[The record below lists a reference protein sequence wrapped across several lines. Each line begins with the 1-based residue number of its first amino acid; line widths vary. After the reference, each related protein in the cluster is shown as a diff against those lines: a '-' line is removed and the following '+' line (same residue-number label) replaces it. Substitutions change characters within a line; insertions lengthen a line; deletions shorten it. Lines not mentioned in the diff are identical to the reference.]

1 MTRVYLELLDPK
13 RKEVFL
19 RLKPLA
25 KIGGVLAGGTA
36 IFLQTKGRRSF
47 DFDVFFNKQ
56 RVREAFKIANE
67 ILEIEKKIVDIP
79 GHITFSTK
87 QNVQVTL
94 FHYEFLPMYPLIK
107 TPSLPLFDIRDL
119 AADKAYTM
127 GYRPAWRDYVDIF
140 LLLKDNYVSLGQ
152 IINDAQKKFKML
164 FSPRLFLN
172 QLTYYGDITD
182 FKVEFINQ
190 KYSKKEI
197 QSFLKEE
204 VKKFKRLKLGV

>member
-1 MTRVYLELLDPK
+1 
-13 RKEVFL
+13 
-19 RLKPLA
+19 
-25 KIGGVLAGGTA
+25 
-36 IFLQTKGRRSF
+36 
-47 DFDVFFNKQ
+47 
-56 RVREAFKIANE
+56 
-67 ILEIEKKIVDIP
+67 
-79 GHITFSTK
+79 
-87 QNVQVTL
+87 
-94 FHYEFLPMYPLIK
+94 MYPLIK

-152 IINDAQKKFKML
+152 IINDAQKKFKTF

-197 QSFLKEE
+197 QNFLKEE